1 VCGISTRRVDQLV
14 ESLGHRTSR
23 SEVSRIC
30 GLLHHQVEAFRQ
42 RPLEGRYPYLF
53 LDAREGQ
60 EGGESA
66 YGIGSEN
73 GPDVIPFEDGAS
85 A

>member
-1 VCGISTRRVDQLV
+1 VCGVSTRRVDQLV

-30 GLLHHQVEAFRQ
+30 GLLHDQVEAFRQ

-53 LDAREGQ
+53 LDAKVEKVRKVARVPTG
-60 EGGESA
+60 SA
-66 YGIGSEN
+66 ARMGRT
-73 GPDVIPFEDGAS
+73 
-85 A
+85 